1 MIYFHDMWET
11 QKFCEAFIE
20 SSHAISNSRTDNK
33 ALVNMSSSSRE
44 NQWTL
49 NTDESKQIGHMWQI
63 WQFPVEGPIGG
74 RQDYSPWNERR

>member
-44 NQWTL
+44 NQ
-49 NTDESKQIGHMWQI
+49 
-63 WQFPVEGPIGG
+63 
-74 RQDYSPWNERR
+74 